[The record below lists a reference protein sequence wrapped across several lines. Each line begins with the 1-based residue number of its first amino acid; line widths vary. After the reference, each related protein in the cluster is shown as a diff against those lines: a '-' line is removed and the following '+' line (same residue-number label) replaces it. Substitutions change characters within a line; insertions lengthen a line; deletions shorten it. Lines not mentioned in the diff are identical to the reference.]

1 MKVLL
6 TLTAVVTLSMTV
18 VACAPR
24 NTSRGIDG
32 QAYTPATG
40 SARGVVVP
48 NALPGVQTPPGGSG
62 TAGSSVGTVSPG
74 IR

>member
-1 MKVLL
+1 MKVLSIL
-6 TLTAVVTLSMTV
+6 IAGATLSMTV

-48 NALPGVQTPPGGSG
+48 NALPGVQTPLGGSG
-62 TAGSSVGTVSPG
+62 TAGSSVGSVSTG